1 MDFVIFKQCDLKN
14 RAYVI
19 DLKGN
24 KLFYGTVYQCRKFID
39 FMREGSENNAEG
51 KIITR
56 QLPSSGRNDRR

>member
-39 FMREGSENNAEG
+39 FMREGENIASG

-56 QLPSSGRNDRR
+56 QLPSSGRHDRR

>member
-39 FMREGSENNAEG
+39 FMRKGSENNAEG

>member
-39 FMREGSENNAEG
+39 FMREGSENNAKG

-56 QLPSSGRNDRR
+56 QLPSSGRHDRR

>member
-39 FMREGSENNAEG
+39 FMREGENIASG

-56 QLPSSGRNDRR
+56 QLPSSGRPDRR

>member
-1 MDFVIFKQCDLKN
+1 MDFVIFKQSDLKN

-56 QLPSSGRNDRR
+56 QLPSSGRHDRR